1 MRSSSDPQRNQQR
14 PKLLNSPLVKSHSFS
29 TAHQFHRRTAN
40 TTPIAKPSHK
50 PPSTFHSFRGDIKSQ
65 DVFVEQLRKRST
77 DLRILFPG
85 ADKFEMLRMD
95 VWNHDI
101 ICTPSLIV
109 QPVSNKEVSDC
120 LKGYVAGVHKCLTA
134 NRKYGTTLA
143 IPRLCVAGG
152 RNSWNCMKDGSVVLD
167 LSKMRNVKVDPK
179 SRSCKVSGG
188 ARIMDVDSVLGEY
201 GLMAVLGTHAHL
213 GVVGCVLAGG
223 VGYASRK
230 YGLACDNVLE
240 AEVVLADGR
249 LKRCSPTQHT
259 DLFYAIL
266 GGGGGF
272 AVVIS
277 LTLKCYPLRHAAL
290 LTFDLPSVDI
300 RDKRKI
306 IRNWANWMMGEV
318 DNQGLEGEH
327 VLQQRSGCPNEVY
340 SQLLIPSD
348 SSPVQFLGS
357 SVDTDAIC
365 QQDGYLDQYR
375 KSLKKSMKR
384 SMFKSFKTT
393 SSDSDNSGWADVPGL
408 SDLLVEKFGATSRQQ
423 VKFDLIRYS
432 EGLQAHS
439 NTYFT
444 PGNMFSSFKY
454 VKTLSNR
461 VLEILVQASCSE
473 ISPKNES
480 KIVIMSLG
488 GKIAEFND
496 LNTSVCSR
504 DMNYM
509 VYIEGRWD
517 AGSSARVEKEKN
529 KVIGWVRWIVLQLH
543 LCDGVMSTTH
553 PESNRDQVSKSGKS
567 KPPNGFYNC
576 TPETGKRLL
585 SVKNKRDPRN
595 VFSLASRVSFL
606 QHSDNIDDSDV
617 CTIASDLKRA
627 DIVKEGEID
636 PTDCLVPQKSV
647 GRLSASIDESVDDDD
662 DDDDETSHIIQS
674 KRTEDSNVDDNIS
687 ADVQALLSLTESDA
701 DLRDWSLAPA
711 VLTRKSFD
719 STSPTT
725 SAHKF

>member
-1 MRSSSDPQRNQQR
+1 MRTSSDPQQNHHR
-14 PKLLNSPLVKSHSFS
+14 PKLLNSPLIKSHSFS
-29 TAHQFHRRTAN
+29 TAHQFHRRTA
-40 TTPIAKPSHK
+40 TTAPIAKPSHK

-65 DVFVEQLRKRST
+65 DVFVEQLRKRSA

-101 ICTPSLIV
+101 ICTPCLII

-120 LKGYVAGVHKCLTA
+120 LKGYVAGVLKCLSA

-179 SRSCKVSGG
+179 SQTCKVSGG
-188 ARIMDVDSVLGEY
+188 ARIMDVDTALGEH
-201 GLMAVLGTHAHL
+201 GLMAVLGTHQHL
-213 GVVGCVLAGG
+213 GVVGCILAGG

-230 YGLACDNVLE
+230 HGLACDNVLD
-240 AEVVLADGR
+240 AEVILADGR

-259 DLFYAIL
+259 DLFYALL
-266 GGGGGF
+266 GGGGGI

-306 IRNWANWMMGEV
+306 IRNWANWMMGDV

-327 VLQQRSGCPNEVY
+327 ILQPLSGCPNEVY
-340 SQLLIPSD
+340 SQLIIPSD
-348 SSPVQFLGS
+348 SSPIKFLGS
-357 SVDTDAIC
+357 SIDTDAIC
-365 QQDGYLDQYR
+365 QRDGYLDQYR
-375 KSLKKSMKR
+375 VSQKKCMKR

-393 SSDSDNSGWADVPGL
+393 SSDSDNLGWADTPGL
-408 SDLLVEKFGATSRQQ
+408 SDLLTEKFGAVSRQH
-423 VKFDLIRYS
+423 VKFDLLRYS
-432 EGLQAHS
+432 ESLQAHS

-444 PGNMFSSFKY
+444 PGNLFSSFKY
-454 VKTLSNR
+454 VKRLSNR

-480 KIVIMSLG
+480 KIVIFSLG
-488 GKIAEFND
+488 GEITKCNES
-496 LNTSVCSR
+496 NTAVCSR

-509 VYIEGRWD
+509 VYIEGKWD
-517 AGSSARVEKEKN
+517 AGPSARVDKEKN
-529 KVIGWVRWIVLQLH
+529 KVIGWVRWIILQLH
-543 LCDGVMSTTH
+543 LCDGITSTTH
-553 PESNRDQVSKSGKS
+553 PESSRDQVSKSGKS
-567 KPPNGFYNC
+567 KPPPGFYNC
-576 TPETGKRLL
+576 TTEAGNRLI

-595 VFSLASRVSFL
+595 VFSIASRISFP
-606 QHSDNIDDSDV
+606 QNSNNIDDTDV
-617 CTIASDLKRA
+617 CTIASDLKKA
-627 DIVKEGEID
+627 DVIKDGEID
-636 PTDCLVPQKSV
+636 PTECLVPQKSA
-647 GRLSASIDESVDDDD
+647 GRLSTSLDGSVDGDDDD
-662 DDDDETSHIIQS
+662 ISDIIQS
-674 KRTEDSNVDDNIS
+674 KRTEDSNVDDSIS
-687 ADVQALLSLTESDA
+687 ADVQALLSLTEA
-701 DLRDWSLAPA
+701 DEDLKDWSLAPA
-711 VLTRKSFD
+711 VLTRNSFD

-725 SAHKF
+725 SAHKFQS